1 MTRALRKTG
10 ARIRRF
16 FGDALAWRAPDRQ
29 YGVVAWGLIA
39 GAIWFAAGLA
49 GTPDGHSRP
58 WPVAVSW
65 PY

>member
-49 GTPDGHSRP
+49 GTPGWALP
-58 WPVAVSW
+58 ALAGC
-65 PY
+65 

>member
-39 GAIWFAAGLA
+39 GAIWFAAGPIELRLR
-49 GTPDGHSRP
+49 H
-58 WPVAVSW
+58 
-65 PY
+65 